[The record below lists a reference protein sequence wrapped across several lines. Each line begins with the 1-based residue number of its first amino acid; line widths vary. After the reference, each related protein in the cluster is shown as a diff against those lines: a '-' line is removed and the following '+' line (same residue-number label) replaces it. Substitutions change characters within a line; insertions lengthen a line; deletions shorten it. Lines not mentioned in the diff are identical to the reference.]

1 MASSNSR
8 SSTVIRDATI
18 ATSDCRLVR
27 SDEGVPPSVVFRAH
41 GMPRL
46 SPEWSAIVGD
56 ILTNLR
62 AALDH
67 LAWQLLILDGQEP
80 GRSTSFPFAL
90 DPANAIIKPRDWKK
104 GDPGLRRR
112 DLREEV
118 ERLQPYELAGQ
129 DGLLWWINELC
140 NTDKHRELLIV
151 GLFPDLNQVWWGGE
165 SKVRTYVNQ
174 PRGRRMGAEV
184 RLRGSRPAQRLQAQR
199 RRHDRRP
206 R

>member
-1 MASSNSR
+1 
-8 SSTVIRDATI
+8 
-18 ATSDCRLVR
+18 
-27 SDEGVPPSVVFRAH
+27 
-41 GMPRL
+41 MPRL

-174 PRGRRMGAEV
+174 PRVDGEWVLKFVFEGADPPNDFKPNVGGMIVVLDEGPAIV
-184 RLRGSRPAQRLQAQR
+184 RTTPIQSTMSVTVDLVEDSIVGSF
-199 RRHDRRP
+199 RHFFD
-206 R
+206 